1 MKKLITLAVVFAT
14 AGLAQAATLNWSGV
28 QIYQPK
34 EKPTDSNVALSGGLV
49 YLFITE
55 QSKEFGAGVTTATA
69 VSDLITS
76 GAELYTDTDGK
87 KYLKK
92 GDDKIGIAAQG
103 ATNTAGGFSGAT
115 GFYGNF
121 GAGDS
126 LTAFAVIFDS
136 ADLATA
142 KNFMVTAEK
151 SASWTSSTGAK
162 TLGFMS
168 QANNT
173 WTPVPEPSTA
183 VLALA
188 GLALLL
194 KRRRA

>member
-1 MKKLITLAVVFAT
+1 MKKLLTLAVVIAT
-14 AGLAQAATLNWSGV
+14 ASLAQAATLSWMASQV
-28 QIYQPK
+28 YQPK
-34 EKPTDSNVALSGGLV
+34 ENPTDANVAVNGGLV

-69 VSDLITS
+69 VSDFITS
-76 GAELYTDTDGK
+76 GAELYTDTEGK

-126 LTAFAVIFDS
+126 LTAFAVVFDAS
-136 ADLATA
+136 TLAEA
-142 KNFMVTAEK
+142 KNFMVTSTK
-151 SASWTSSTGAK
+151 SASWTSPSGAK
-162 TLGFMS
+162 TLLFGS
-168 QANNT
+168 QANAT
-173 WTPVPEPSTA
+173 WTAVPEPSTA